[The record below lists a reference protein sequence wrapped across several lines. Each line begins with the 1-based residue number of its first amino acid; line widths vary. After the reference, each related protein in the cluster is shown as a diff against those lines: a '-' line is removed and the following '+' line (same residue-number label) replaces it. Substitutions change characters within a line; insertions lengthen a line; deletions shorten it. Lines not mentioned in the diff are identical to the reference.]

1 MINSDVNY
9 NKYLIWQNYIVI
21 VYVMKGCERVD
32 HLLNC
37 LQKDGRHKK
46 RFEFMSLISRDV
58 VGHGGTVPIHPV
70 GF

>member
-1 MINSDVNY
+1 LTSAIVEY
-9 NKYLIWQNYIVI
+9 NIVHHT
-21 VYVMKGCERVD
+21 VCGMQGCERVD

-46 RFEFMSLISRDV
+46 RFEFMSLISKDV
-58 VGHGGTVPIHPV
+58 VGNGGTVPSHPL